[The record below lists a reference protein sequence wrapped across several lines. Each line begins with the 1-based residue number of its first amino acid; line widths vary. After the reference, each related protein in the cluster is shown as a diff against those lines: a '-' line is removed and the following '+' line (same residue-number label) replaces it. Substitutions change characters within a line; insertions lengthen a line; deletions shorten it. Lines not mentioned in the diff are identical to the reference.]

1 MHEEPQIPNYGSA
14 GQGPLLQKGMTLA
27 LEPMVNVGDWR
38 TKVASDG
45 WTVSTAD
52 GSLCAHFE
60 DTIAITDGGA
70 EVLTRLN

>member
-1 MHEEPQIPNYGSA
+1 
-14 GQGPLLQKGMTLA
+14 MTLA

-45 WTVSTAD
+45 WTVTTAD

-60 DTIAITDGGA
+60 NTIAITDGEA
-70 EVLTRLN
+70 EILTRIN